1 MVFIPAFGGG
11 DGAGSGVANIHPSDL
26 LLTGSADN
34 SARSWSFEVTSST
47 YICFAT

>member
-11 DGAGSGVANIHPSDL
+11 EGVGSGVANIHPGDV

-34 SARSWSFEVTSST
+34 SARSWSFEVTPSNFFL
-47 YICFAT
+47 C